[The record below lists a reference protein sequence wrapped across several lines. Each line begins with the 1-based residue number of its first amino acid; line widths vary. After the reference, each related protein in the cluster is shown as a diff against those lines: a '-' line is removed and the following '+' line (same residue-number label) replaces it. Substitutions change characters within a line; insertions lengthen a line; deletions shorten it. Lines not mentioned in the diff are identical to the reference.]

1 MAPRSRR
8 LVASVA
14 LATALMLTALAAPA
28 SAQTPA
34 ACPSTFAVLHD
45 DRIGALALPQGSYTI
60 TVLDPAQLSCAAAA
74 DRFRQFLQDF
84 DGVLP
89 SPWTLDPATAT
100 FRGGSGQGFSVA
112 VSSQPSGGGGGSHP
126 ATGTRC
132 PATFDVLHN
141 DRIGALRLPAGA
153 YSITLLSIGRLSCA
167 QASSRFTAFLQD
179 YDGRLS
185 GGWIV
190 DPETGT
196 FLRSAL
202 VGFRVKPVGPP
213 SGGTTIPGRR
223 CGGDAFSI
231 DSGHRFPGLR
241 VRAGAYRIWVL
252 RSGLSCNRAAHQLG
266 QLLDFV
272 AGTLPRRWTIT
283 RGDGHVPPQRRR
295 AVPDQA
301 RQVTVTPRRCPARAR
316 SRRAA
321 ARARRCRGPCA
332 AGA

>member
-1 MAPRSRR
+1 M
-8 LVASVA
+8 
-14 LATALMLTALAAPA
+14 
-28 SAQTPA
+28 
-34 ACPSTFAVLHD
+34 
-45 DRIGALALPQGSYTI
+45 
-60 TVLDPAQLSCAAAA
+60 
-74 DRFRQFLQDF
+74 
-84 DGVLP
+84 
-89 SPWTLDPATAT
+89 
-100 FRGGSGQGFSVA
+100 
-112 VSSQPSGGGGGSHP
+112 
-126 ATGTRC
+126 
-132 PATFDVLHN
+132 LHN

-252 RSGLSCNRAAHQLG
+252 RSGLSCNRAANQLG

-283 RGDGHVPPQRRR
+283 PATATFRRNGAAQFR
-295 AVPDQA
+295 IK
-301 RQVTVTPRRCPARAR
+301 PAR
-316 SRRAA
+316 
-321 ARARRCRGPCA
+321 
-332 AGA
+332 